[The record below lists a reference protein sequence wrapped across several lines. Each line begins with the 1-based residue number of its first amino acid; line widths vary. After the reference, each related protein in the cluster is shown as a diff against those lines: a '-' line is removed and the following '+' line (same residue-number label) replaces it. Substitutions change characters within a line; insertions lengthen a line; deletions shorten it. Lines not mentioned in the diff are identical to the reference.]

1 LIDIYFRNIRFD
13 DELFLDR
20 SSGEIEFRVMGHSE
34 FGIKG
39 SDIVCAAVSVLVQT
53 TVIAINRVA
62 RVNQRI
68 EQEEGFLK
76 SVIDINRVK
85 TGRLEALRSI
95 LATMILGLNEIV
107 KAYPGRVK
115 IYYE

>member
-1 LIDIYFRNIRFD
+1 MIEIYFRNIRFD
-13 DELFLDR
+13 DELLLDR
-20 SSGEIEFRVMGHSE
+20 SSGEIAFKVLGHSE
-34 FGIKG
+34 FGVKG
-39 SDIVCAAVSVLVQT
+39 SDIVCAAVAVLVQT
-53 TVIAINRVA
+53 SVIAINRVA

-85 TGRLEALRSI
+85 TGRLEALRNI
-95 LATMILGLNEIV
+95 IATMILGLNEV
-107 KAYPGRVK
+107 AEAYPGRVK